1 MSLPEIEDRLC
12 RLRPSRELLEFYR
25 GKIAEYDTDYESLER
40 RLEQYRASF
49 DSQQREQ
56 MEVKRREEEVT
67 ELQKALSDVQLFL
80 FQEREHVLRLYAEN
94 DRLKIKELEDRKTI
108 QHLLTLDATHQPET
122 TYFIKESHL
131 RKEMVAVVPHYKVI
145 NGKVVPDGKGGID
158 GAAPHTRQRV
168 PAKEDSRRAG
178 VKSADQMC
186 SKTPHVASVARDQEN
201 ESLRLTCESLR
212 VQLSEQSKLAK
223 EQVELLLEDRRVK
236 EEEFDLK
243 VERDADK
250 LEKCQERLKRTQEL
264 LYQSTKDF
272 LKLKYETRVKERA
285 WVEDRAALLKRMDQ
299 LTTKL
304 EEMTGEDELLGR
316 RNLDVSM
323 EKPDPVSTEY
333 LRQQL
338 EQSQQ
343 LAENYR
349 EQCIRGEEQLGRLRE
364 ENDISKHL
372 FKERGDKL
380 GRRLQLL
387 NQRYQALEQ
396 RRNLEVEGYKND
408 IRMLRGKMKELERQ
422 LYKVTLSLCGDQ
434 DMAILEN
441 VRRTAGKS
449 KELVDDLHH
458 IKTKVYQLEDQFR
471 HVHDR

>member
-1 MSLPEIEDRLC
+1 MEPSPNCSLIAGTGSLPEIEERLH

-25 GKIAEYDTDYESLER
+25 KKISDYDTDYEALEQ

-49 DSQQREQ
+49 DSQQREEI
-56 MEVKRREEEVT
+56 EVKKREEEIA
-67 ELQKALSDVQLFL
+67 ELQKALSDVQLYL

-108 QHLLTLDATHQPET
+108 HHLLSLGPLDESET
-122 TYFIKESHL
+122 TYFIKPNQG
-131 RKEMVAVVPHYKVI
+131 KQFVAVVPHYKMV
-145 NGKVVPDGKGGID
+145 NGKVVSAEKVGGQHKTRTFVREESEKGKESEIVRKPSD
-158 GAAPHTRQRV
+158 LE
-168 PAKEDSRRAG
+168 KEN
-178 VKSADQMC
+178 KSLKL
-186 SKTPHVASVARDQEN
+186 S
-201 ESLRLTCESLR
+201 CESME
-212 VQLSEQSKLAK
+212 VQLSEQCKLAK
-223 EQVELLLEDRRVK
+223 EQMELLLEDRRVK

-243 VERDADK
+243 IERDMEK
-250 LEKCQERLKRTQEL
+250 LDRSQERLKRTQDL

-285 WVEDRAALLKRMDQ
+285 WVEDRASLLKRMDQ
-299 LTTKL
+299 LASKL
-304 EEMTGEDELLGR
+304 DEATGEDELVGHR
-316 RNLDVSM
+316 HLDVSV
-323 EKPDPVSTEY
+323 ERPAPVSTEF

-343 LAENYR
+343 LADNYR
-349 EQCIRGEEQLGRLRE
+349 EQCIRGEEQLGKLKE
-364 ENDISKHL
+364 ESDIAKHL
-372 FKERGDKL
+372 YQERGDKL
-380 GRRLQLL
+380 SRRLQLL

-408 IRMLRGKMKELERQ
+408 IKLLRGKMKDLEKQ

-434 DMAILEN
+434 DMAILGN
-441 VRRTAGKS
+441 VRKTAGRA

-471 HVHDR
+471 HVHDK

>member
-1 MSLPEIEDRLC
+1 MEPSPNCSLIAGSGSLPEIEERLY

-25 GKIAEYDTDYESLER
+25 KKISDYDTDYEALEQ

-49 DSQQREQ
+49 DSQQREEI
-56 MEVKRREEEVT
+56 EVKRREEEIA
-67 ELQKALSDVQLFL
+67 ELQKALSDVQLYL

-108 QHLLTLDATHQPET
+108 HHLLSLGPLDESET
-122 TYFIKESHL
+122 TYFIKPNQGKHL
-131 RKEMVAVVPHYKVI
+131 VAVVPHYKMV
-145 NGKVVPDGKGGID
+145 NGKVVPDGKVGGQHKARNFVREESEK
-158 GAAPHTRQRV
+158 GKQSEVVSSPGELE
-168 PAKEDSRRAG
+168 KENR
-178 VKSADQMC
+178 
-186 SKTPHVASVARDQEN
+186 
-201 ESLRLTCESLR
+201 SLKLSCESLE
-212 VQLSEQSKLAK
+212 VQLSEQCKLAK
-223 EQVELLLEDRRVK
+223 EQMELLLEDRRVK

-243 VERDADK
+243 TERDSEK
-250 LEKCQERLKRTQEL
+250 LERSQDRLKRTQDL

-285 WVEDRAALLKRMDQ
+285 WVEDRASLLKRMDQ
-299 LTTKL
+299 LASKL
-304 EEMTGEDELLGR
+304 DEATGEDELLGHKH
-316 RNLDVSM
+316 LDLSI
-323 EKPDPVSTEY
+323 ERPAPVSTEF

-338 EQSQQ
+338 EQSQL

-349 EQCIRGEEQLGRLRE
+349 EQCIRAEEQLCKLKE
-364 ENDISKHL
+364 ESDIAKHL
-372 FKERGDKL
+372 YQERGDKL
-380 GRRLQLL
+380 SRRLQLL
-387 NQRYQALEQ
+387 NQRYEALEQ

-408 IRMLRGKMKELERQ
+408 IKLLRGKMKDLEKQ

-434 DMAILEN
+434 DMAILGN
-441 VRRTAGKS
+441 VRRTAGRA